1 MNKWPGINLWVSLF
15 FAGVLPLFMSGCGG
29 ELLDDRNPF
38 YLRGM
43 RLRQE
48 EKYTEAAEAFE
59 KCLRL
64 SPNSAKAN
72 LQLAMLCEDKLSD
85 PVGAVF
91 HYRAYLQKA
100 PNSDDAERTKKF
112 LERVERTILQQ
123 FMDRFPADVE
133 VMLAKNTGNSNGVL
147 TPREY
152 FFSQRAKKL
161 TDENARLRLELD
173 KLQQVGEASVQPPV
187 GSAEPVSE
195 PVSDPGPE
203 PGTAPANPPAA
214 SARQPGGTAAV
225 PGTAVTT
232 DAARATA
239 VPPPATATGRA
250 TIVPVTG
257 TAKNGT
263 KTSATPKATIR
274 STYKAQKGDTLAA
287 ISRKVYGATGYWMLI
302 RDANPELLHGST
314 NVREG
319 MTLKIP
325 AKPGVATGKSR

>member
-1 MNKWPGINLWVSLF
+1 MWKIVRAAVPLLL
-15 FAGVLPLFMSGCGG
+15 AGVLPWFVAGCGG

-64 SPNSAKAN
+64 SPNSAKAD

-100 PNSDDAERTKKF
+100 PNSTDAERTKKF
-112 LERVERTILQQ
+112 LERAERTLLQQ
-123 FMDRFPADVE
+123 FMDRYPADVE

-161 TDENARLRLELD
+161 NDENARLRLELD
-173 KLQQVGEASVQPPV
+173 KIQQGGEAAIQPPV

-195 PVSDPGPE
+195 PVSNPGPE
-203 PGTAPANPPAA
+203 PGTAPVANL
-214 SARQPGGTAAV
+214 STTARQPGTAAATATAASGTAAAEET
-225 PGTAVTT
+225 P
-232 DAARATA
+232 TA
-239 VPPPATATGRA
+239 VPAAGRA
-250 TIVPVTG
+250 PIIPVGGGVKNGAKSSG
-257 TAKNGT
+257 TAK
-263 KTSATPKATIR
+263 SASR
-274 STYKAQKGDTLAA
+274 SSYKVQKGDTLAA
-287 ISRKVYGATGYWMLI
+287 ISRKVYGSTSYWTQI
-302 RDANPELLHGST
+302 RDANPELLHGSA

-325 AKPGVATGKSR
+325 ARPGTAKGKSR

>member
-1 MNKWPGINLWVSLF
+1 MNKWHGINRWVTLF
-15 FAGVLPLFMSGCGG
+15 FAGVLPLFLAGCGG

-64 SPNSAKAN
+64 SPNSAKAD

-100 PNSDDAERTKKF
+100 PNSEDAERTKKF
-112 LERVERTILQQ
+112 LERAERTLLQQ
-123 FMDRFPADVE
+123 FMDRYPADVE

-161 TDENARLRLELD
+161 NEENARLRLELD
-173 KLQQVGEASVQPPV
+173 KLQQGGEASVQPPV

-203 PGTAPANPPAA
+203 PGTVPTTAAP
-214 SARQPGGTAAV
+214 ARQPV
-225 PGTAVTT
+225 
-232 DAARATA
+232 
-239 VPPPATATGRA
+239 VPPPATAATTTAPPPATTAGRA
-250 TIVPVTG
+250 PIVPVSG

-263 KTSATPKATIR
+263 KTSSPAKTAIR

-287 ISRKVYGATGYWMLI
+287 ISRKVYGSTGYWTLI
-302 RDANPELLHGST
+302 RDANPELLHGSS

-325 AKPGVATGKSR
+325 SRSTPAKSNSR